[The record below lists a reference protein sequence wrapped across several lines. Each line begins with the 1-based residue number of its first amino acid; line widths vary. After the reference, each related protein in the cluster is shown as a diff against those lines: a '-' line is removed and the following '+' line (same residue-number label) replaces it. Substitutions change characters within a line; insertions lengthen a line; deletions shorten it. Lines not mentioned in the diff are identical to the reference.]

1 MKGKETRGTTVKTF
15 FFFFLI
21 LFFIYTRIYQRDEFP
36 SRTWTK
42 KSLLFESRSFV
53 IISLLATCLNSF
65 FPPVSPSG
73 NHAINFTLARRAY
86 CNNMRWK
93 RSGSDLVYVSD
104 VVGIRHVQNQNR
116 EPVLNPPPREVGIE
130 RPLTWEPGHR
140 LLSHV
145 TVTTRP
151 RLHQETPMPILK
163 CILASDQQINCRS
176 LENSYN
182 SLFVRSTIRISSR
195 ILRRGEK

>member
-1 MKGKETRGTTVKTF
+1 
-15 FFFFLI
+15 
-21 LFFIYTRIYQRDEFP
+21 
-36 SRTWTK
+36 
-42 KSLLFESRSFV
+42 
-53 IISLLATCLNSF
+53 
-65 FPPVSPSG
+65 
-73 NHAINFTLARRAY
+73 
-86 CNNMRWK
+86 MRWK

-182 SLFVRSTIRISSR
+182 SLRSCLRQFDCALFDEIEIVGRHFDLFTMKITRAVYFSVCIHFYCVSISYLCILFGYTTIDTFISR
-195 ILRRGEK
+195 TQRE

>member
-1 MKGKETRGTTVKTF
+1 MVTAKLNFPLANEEIPALQVAILRNNFTSGHFSE
-15 FFFFLI
+15 FFLS
-21 LFFIYTRIYQRDEFP
+21 T
-36 SRTWTK
+36 
-42 KSLLFESRSFV
+42 
-53 IISLLATCLNSF
+53 
-65 FPPVSPSG
+65 VSPSG
-73 NHAINFTLARRAY
+73 NHAINFTLAPRAY

-145 TVTTRP
+145 TVTTRS

-163 CILASDQQINCRS
+163 CILTDASSPLIN
-176 LENSYN
+176 
-182 SLFVRSTIRISSR
+182 
-195 ILRRGEK
+195 K